1 MGKSTA
7 LVDPKKVEQQL
18 AEIDQVAK
26 DASLERLASMP
37 SKAHRAIALAN
48 GINALRNLVDGPI
61 LDSWLTLADTPLGFK
76 TDRAPGSKDR
86 NGKALT
92 PYRREVIRD
101 AIIDALLRGAEII
114 GNEFNVISGKYYLTK
129 EYFERQLKEI
139 GVEQLRVVEGVPQ
152 TMGSNGQGALVP
164 MRASWVYAET
174 EQSIDC
180 IEENGQDNRI
190 AVRVNSGMGTDA
202 ILGKAY
208 RKLYARIHRRCTNS
222 TWLAKEID
230 TVDGEVADL
239 GKAYRKLAKEIDTV
253 DGEVAEPSRLPT
265 APSIDWDRIEE
276 QLGECEDLTAVNNLV
291 EDLAEHML
299 DKEVATLKDY
309 ADWRRDQIRQG
320 RGPRKDG

>member
-230 TVDGEVADL
+230 TVDGEVA
-239 GKAYRKLAKEIDTV
+239 
-253 DGEVAEPSRLPT
+253 EPSRLPT